1 MHVIFSF
8 FKKKKLFHLIHFIKI
23 TFIFKI
29 HVKIKCSIN
38 LIKNRCEKLHGFVN
52 YFEFGLF
59 VNFFFVNF
67 LK

>member
-1 MHVIFSF
+1 MHARKFFS
-8 FKKKKLFHLIHFIKI
+8 FKKKSLFHLIHFIKI

-38 LIKNRCEKLHGFVN
+38 LIKNSCEKLHGFVN

-59 VNFFFVNF
+59 VNIYIYIF
-67 LK
+67 